1 MDLLAQFKSRLLSRR
16 VNKESATEEEEE
28 EETEEPPV
36 ISEANNNDTSTAEGE
51 GDDDEEM
58 ENKTDWYVSCY
69 LIVLLCVSE
78 WIRSMLVLISE
89 QEQVIPVIIKIK
101 I

>member
-28 EETEEPPV
+28 ETEETPV

-58 ENKTDWYVSCY
+58 ENKIDWYVSCY
-69 LIVLLCVSE
+69 LIVSLCVSG

-89 QEQVIPVIIKIK
+89 QEQVIVVIIKIK